1 MRTLKIRHCLSVV
14 AGTTTATTRGRVQG
28 GGGKLAVGKS
38 VNGFGGDFLRLP
50 VFPFRLLIP
59 AKLAD
64 LRIIF
69 HVSHRKGKD
78 E

>member
-1 MRTLKIRHCLSVV
+1 MRMLKIWHCLSVV

-28 GGGKLAVGKS
+28 EGGKLAVGKS
-38 VNGFGGDFLRLP
+38 VIGFGGDFFRLP

-64 LRIIF
+64 AYYISCQSQER
-69 HVSHRKGKD
+69 
-78 E
+78 

>member
-1 MRTLKIRHCLSVV
+1 MALSQRCSRNHNSNNSRK
-14 AGTTTATTRGRVQG
+14 GPRGR
-28 GGGKLAVGKS
+28 GGKLAVGKS